1 MRNMHKTLIFLSVF
15 MTSHTQAEVSLNGFA
30 STVGGVTTSSDKNLN
45 GYDDSI
51 DFAQGSLFAL
61 QAVSELGEGLG
72 VTAQI
77 VSRGEDSWKP
87 NFEWAY
93 ISYDATDNLRFLV
106 GRQRA
111 PFYMYSDFL
120 DVSYAYTWITPP
132 QGVYDL
138 LIDTFDGVG
147 ALYST
152 NIGEFDASVQFL
164 YGRNDDEL
172 TVFGEDIDV
181 DFNDMIGGSVTIS
194 RDWLTLRAGYI
205 QAKLN
210 IPHSQI
216 NQLAEGWQQLGF
228 TDLAQDIYVIDDIGT
243 FVELGFKID
252 HNNLIVVGEFTQ
264 LTLDDMPLADEE
276 SYYLMAGW
284 RFDDVL
290 VHFTYGSDENTKD
303 DLTSMVNFFP
313 NPGTDAF
320 QQGVNAFK
328 AGTQGLINQQ
338 KEKQDYIII
347 GARWDFHDSAALKF
361 EYTDFSDDL
370 NGLNDT
376 GLFRTAL
383 VTVF

>member
-1 MRNMHKTLIFLSVF
+1 MHKTLIFLSVF

-30 STVGGVTTSSDKNLN
+30 SIVGGVTTSSDKNLN

>member
-1 MRNMHKTLIFLSVF
+1 MHKTLIFLSVF

-138 LIDTFDGVG
+138 LIDTFDGVW

-338 KEKQDYIII
+338 KEKQGYIII

>member
-30 STVGGVTTSSDKNLN
+30 SIVGGVTTYSDKNLN